1 MTRSLRF
8 AQSRHG
14 APPALLGLR
23 LSAALIVVLAAVS
36 AAAAGAAERLPSIPI
51 APQLAQPQ
59 APGLSLWWT
68 GNAGW
73 LLRAPEVLL
82 GVDLV
87 LEPDEPFL
95 AEFSMDVRYERPLR
109 AADLTK
115 LDLSLVS
122 HAHGDHFARRTTEVL
137 LRVSRCR
144 FLLPR
149 SCLTVAD
156 ELGIP
161 EARRILAVP
170 GEEIRLP
177 GVTILPV
184 HAIHGD
190 RFGAVYDEA
199 NLDDAG
205 YLIETAGRR
214 VFHPGDSV
222 LQQRQLALQGV
233 DVLLVSISEHNTW
246 SENSARLIEA
256 LRPRLALPM
265 HYDTYTKE
273 IFWTLGFP
281 DDVRA
286 RLSPEL
292 RERFRPVRQGERVDL
307 PPTR

>member
-1 MTRSLRF
+1 MLR
-8 AQSRHG
+8 
-14 APPALLGLR
+14 LLSHRFVKARAGRGGLR
-23 LSAALIVVLAAVS
+23 LAAVLVVALAV
-36 AAAAGAAERLPSIPI
+36 AATVVAAERPASIPI
-51 APQLAQPQ
+51 APQLAQAQ
-59 APGLSLWWT
+59 QGLSLWWT

-73 LLRAPEVLL
+73 LIRSPEVLL

-109 AADLTK
+109 AADLAQ

-122 HAHGDHFARRTTEVL
+122 HAHGDHFARETTRVL
-137 LRVSRCR
+137 LHASRCR
-144 FLLPR
+144 FVLPR
-149 SCLTVAD
+149 SCLKVAD

-161 EARRILAVP
+161 EQRRILAVP
-170 GEEIRLP
+170 GQEIRLP
-177 GVTILPV
+177 GVRILPV
-184 HAIHGD
+184 RAIHGD
-190 RFGAVYDEA
+190 RFGAIYDEA

-222 LQQRQLALQGV
+222 LQQRQLALQAV
-233 DVLLVSISEHNTW
+233 DVLLVSVTEHNTW
-246 SENSARLIEA
+246 IENSARLIEA

-281 DDVRA
+281 DEVRA

-292 RERFRPVRQGERVDL
+292 RGRFRPVRQGERVDL
-307 PPTR
+307 PPAR

>member
-1 MTRSLRF
+1 MTRSHRL
-8 AQSRHG
+8 AQARPG
-14 APPALLGLR
+14 ARPAACGLR
-23 LSAALIVVLAAVS
+23 PSAALILALAAVS
-36 AAAAGAAERLPSIPI
+36 AAVAVAAERLASIPI

-73 LLRAPEVLL
+73 LVRSPEVLL

-87 LEPDEPFL
+87 LEHEPFL
-95 AEFSMDVRYERPLR
+95 DEFSMDVRYQRPLR
-109 AADLTK
+109 AADLSR
-115 LDLSLVS
+115 LDYSLVS
-122 HAHGDHFARRTTEVL
+122 HAHGDHFARKTTEVL
-137 LRVSRCR
+137 LRASRCR
-144 FLLPR
+144 FVLPR
-149 SCLTVAD
+149 SCLQVAD

-161 EARRILAVP
+161 ESRRILAVP
-170 GEEIRLP
+170 GREIRLP
-177 GVTILPV
+177 GVTILPI

-205 YLIETAGRR
+205 YLIDLGGRR
-214 VFHPGDSV
+214 VFHPGDSI

-233 DVLLVSISEHNTW
+233 DVLLVSVSEHNTW
-246 SENSARLIEA
+246 IENSARLIEA

-265 HYDTYTKE
+265 HYDTYTKQ

-281 DDVRA
+281 EEVRA

-307 PPTR
+307 PPAR